1 VHFAPF
7 GTASFLPTTDTV
19 SGVNDEYKFEIRR
32 RDGSTVVVYR
42 YWDPVPVSDEEW
54 EYWMRW
60 ERATALSRDPGW
72 RRTGPDVPRYKPA
85 FDVLYAAHDGR
96 ILMERLGPSRRVA
109 PCTEQPRPDD
119 EDRIACWQNTY
130 IWDVFANDGRYLGE
144 IEPPPDRR
152 FPPLPPPFLEG
163 QRLTVASED
172 SSGTIRIKRY
182 RLVLPGEE

>member
-1 VHFAPF
+1 VHAQLAHVDLDC
-7 GTASFLPTTDTV
+7 GRQAL
-19 SGVNDEYKFEIRR
+19 
-32 RDGSTVVVYR
+32 VVYTGGPFAVVGGVFALALR
-42 YWDPVPVSDEEW
+42 GLPFSISAGVGFIALFGQGPG
-54 EYWMRW
+54 EYQLPFSV
-60 ERATALSRDPGW
+60 ASL
-72 RRTGPDVPRYKPA
+72 PDVPRYKPA

-109 PCTEQPRPDD
+109 SCTEQPRPDD